1 MVHPHFFEMVEHVCA
16 RGGQLKIETNG
27 HYLDAG
33 ELRAPE
39 GRSASRRCR

>member
-1 MVHPHFFEMVEHVCA
+1 MVEYVCE

-39 GRSASRRCR
+39 ASSASRRCR